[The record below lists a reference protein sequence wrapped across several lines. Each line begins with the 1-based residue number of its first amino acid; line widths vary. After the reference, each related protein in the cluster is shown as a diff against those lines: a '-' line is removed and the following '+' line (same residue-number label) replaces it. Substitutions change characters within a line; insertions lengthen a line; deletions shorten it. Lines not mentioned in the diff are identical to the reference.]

1 MRTNVVLDEDLLK
14 RAKELTGIK
23 TTRQVIQEA
32 LETLVLLREQ
42 ANVRN
47 LRGKLNWEG
56 DLGTLRE
63 GRSGDYR

>member
-1 MRTNVVLDEDLLK
+1 MRTNVVLDEELLK

-63 GRSGDYR
+63 GRSADYR

>member
-1 MRTNVVLDEDLLK
+1 MRTNVVLDEELLK
-14 RAKELTGIK
+14 RGKELTGIK

>member
-1 MRTNVVLDEDLLK
+1 MRTNVVLDEELLK